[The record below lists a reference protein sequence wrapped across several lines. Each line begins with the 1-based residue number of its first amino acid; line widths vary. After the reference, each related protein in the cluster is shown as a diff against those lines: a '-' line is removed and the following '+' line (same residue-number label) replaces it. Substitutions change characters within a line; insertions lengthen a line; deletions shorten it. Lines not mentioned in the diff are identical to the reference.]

1 MLRHVSAL
9 AVGHL
14 QATFKIFRCATYSA
28 TYLAAIL
35 FKFKVIII
43 IIIIIIIT
51 VVIIFFIIPRQLGL
65 FRPTSVFKNL
75 KLLL

>member
-43 IIIIIIIT
+43 IIIITI
-51 VVIIFFIIPRQLGL
+51 VIIFFIIPRQLGL